1 MQHLAE
7 RGALGKAIGNNT
19 VSGAVRLTR
28 LFRPGRISANPAA
41 RHRHGLGVAMI
52 SVRERHPRA
61 PSPALDEIVDR
72 MRRTRA
78 ANLPFPVPLLA
89 IYSREKDP
97 MVPARHG
104 QALAEL
110 APSAH
115 VVWLDHAS
123 RFAHVDRPEAVT
135 TELIDFL
142 TAPGGQWASPQDR
155 HSPVELTDWM

>member
-1 MQHLAE
+1 
-7 RGALGKAIGNNT
+7 
-19 VSGAVRLTR
+19 
-28 LFRPGRISANPAA
+28 
-41 RHRHGLGVAMI
+41 MI
-52 SVRERHPRA
+52 SMRERHPRA
-61 PSPALDEIVDR
+61 RSPALDEIVDR

-123 RFAHVDRPEAVT
+123 HFAHVDRPEAVT
-135 TELIDFL
+135 TELIDF
-142 TAPGGQWASPQDR
+142 PPQMGNER
-155 HSPVELTDWM
+155 HRRIGIRRWN